1 MVVRE
6 VKEIVKH
13 CKRWRE
19 KSGYTQ
25 KEVGKMVKYSQKT
38 ISAFE
43 LGKIN
48 NLIIYDF
55 YVNNFKE

>member
-6 VKEIVKH
+6 VQEIVKA
-13 CKRWRE
+13 CKNWRE

-25 KEVGKMVKYSQKT
+25 EEVGKMVKYSQKT

-43 LGKIN
+43 LGKLN

-55 YVNNFKE
+55 YKNNFKE